1 MTNLPFINACLNGLA
16 TVLLLCGWIAI
27 RSGNRKGHAAFM
39 ISALAASAAFLVCYL
54 TWHGW
59 LVKHT
64 GKGHVPFTAEGTVR
78 VVYFSILLT
87 HLVGSFSIV
96 VLVPMTVA
104 RAARRSFA
112 RHRAIARWT
121 LPVWL
126 YVSVTGV
133 VVYLMNYR
141 LYPSTEWER
150 IRWLESVEMGGGEG
164 DGAQPAVESAGVPGV
179 N

>member
-104 RAARRSFA
+104 RAVRRRFG

-121 LPVWL
+121 QPVWL

-141 LYPSTEWER
+141 LYPSTEGER

-164 DGAQPAVESAGVPGV
+164 EGAGPAVESAGVPGV

>member
-16 TVLLLCGWIAI
+16 TVLLLAGWIAI

-39 ISALAASAAFLVCYL
+39 IAALAASAAFLVCYL

-104 RAARRSFA
+104 RAARRNFE

-121 LPVWL
+121 LPIWL

-141 LYPSTEWER
+141 WYPSSEWER
-150 IRWLESVEMGGGEG
+150 IRWLEGVEMGGATGE
-164 DGAQPAVESAGVPGV
+164 PAVNSGAADGMQQ
-179 N
+179 

>member
-16 TVLLLCGWIAI
+16 TVLLLAGWIAI

-39 ISALAASAAFLVCYL
+39 IAALAASAAFLVCYL

-104 RAARRSFA
+104 RAVRRRFG

-150 IRWLESVEMGGGEG
+150 IRWLEGVEMGGATGE
-164 DGAQPAVESAGVPGV
+164 PAVNSGAAAGMQQ
-179 N
+179 

>member
-104 RAARRSFA
+104 RAVRRRFG

-150 IRWLESVEMGGGEG
+150 IRWLEGVEMGGATGE
-164 DGAQPAVESAGVPGV
+164 PAVNSGAAAGMQQ
-179 N
+179 

>member
-78 VVYFSILLT
+78 VVS
-87 HLVGSFSIV
+87 
-96 VLVPMTVA
+96 PTVQVHA
-104 RAARRSFA
+104 DTRGGRIKRR
-112 RHRAIARWT
+112 IEYT
-121 LPVWL
+121 P
-126 YVSVTGV
+126 
-133 VVYLMNYR
+133 
-141 LYPSTEWER
+141 
-150 IRWLESVEMGGGEG
+150 
-164 DGAQPAVESAGVPGV
+164 
-179 N
+179 